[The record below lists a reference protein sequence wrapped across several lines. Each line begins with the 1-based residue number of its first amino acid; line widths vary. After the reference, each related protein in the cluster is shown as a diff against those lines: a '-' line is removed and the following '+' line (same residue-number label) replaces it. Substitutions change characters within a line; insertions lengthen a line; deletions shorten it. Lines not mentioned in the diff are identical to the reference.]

1 MLKKDIKKI
10 DILSL
15 AIGAI
20 IGTGAFLLPGTTFLK
35 AGMLN
40 SIIAIFTGGIIM
52 VIIEKNYG
60 YLLKKYPVA
69 GGEYAFT
76 YDSFGWKHSLICGW
90 FLVLAYASLVPF
102 NATGLAF
109 ITKFVMPGILKI
121 GYLYSIAGSNIY
133 LGEIAIAYFA
143 LFFFAYLNIKGVKLA
158 SNFQN
163 IMVLTLVGIVFLF
176 LSITIAKV
184 GIKNEFTTSFLT
196 GQTIDISGILK
207 VLSIAPMLFVGF
219 DCIPQVAE
227 ELDFEAQDAS
237 KLAVFSIVIG
247 AIIYCSILFFT
258 SFGISLKQI
267 TDGNIVWATGHTV
280 EYYFGKIGLWIL
292 ALALLSAIIAG
303 INGFY
308 MASSRLLFAMA
319 RGKILP
325 EFFGKLDEKYHTP
338 KNAILFILVISLVA
352 PLFGRTVLQW
362 IVGTSSVG
370 AAIGYLYTSLASYKH
385 YKTENNK
392 VYIPAVLGSVS
403 GIVFLILLLVPG
415 LNSSLSMPSTVILVI
430 WSLIGYSFY
439 RFYDLKV
446 THYTKKELDELI
458 LNKSSVTEKK

>member
-1 MLKKDIKKI
+1 MLKKDIKKV

-20 IGTGAFLLPGTTFLK
+20 IGTGAFLLPGTMFLK

-40 SIIAIFTGGIIM
+40 SIIAIFIGGLIM

-90 FLVLAYASLVPF
+90 FLVLAYASMVPF

-109 ITKFVMPGILKI
+109 VSKFVMPGILKV
-121 GYLYSIAGSNIY
+121 GFLYNLAGSNIY
-133 LGEIAIAYFA
+133 LAEIGVSYFA
-143 LFFFAYLNIKGVKLA
+143 LFLFAYLNIKGVKLA

-176 LSITIAKV
+176 LSVTLAKV
-184 GIKNEFTTSFLT
+184 GIRNEYTTTFLN
-196 GQTIDISGILK
+196 GQNISISGILK

-227 ELDFEAQDAS
+227 ELEFNAHEAS
-237 KLAVFSIVIG
+237 KLAIFSIIIG

-258 SFGISLKQI
+258 SFGISLNEI
-267 TDGNIVWATGHTV
+267 IDGDIVWATGHTV
-280 EYYFGKIGLWIL
+280 EYYFGKVGLWIL
-292 ALALLSAIIAG
+292 ALALISAIIAG

-325 EFFGKLDEKYHTP
+325 DFFGKLDPKSHTP
-338 KNAILFILVISLVA
+338 KNAILFILGISLVA
-352 PLFGRTVLQW
+352 PWFGRNVLSW

-370 AAIGYLYTSLASYKH
+370 AAIGYLYTSLSSFKLYKKEH
-385 YKTENNK
+385 NK
-392 VYIPAVLGSVS
+392 IYLPAVIGSFS
-403 GIVFLILLLVPG
+403 GVIFLILLLFPG
-415 LNSSLSMPSTVILVI
+415 LNSSLSIPSTIILMV
-430 WSLIGYSFY
+430 WSLIGYFFY

-446 THYTKKELDELI
+446 THYSKEELDELI
-458 LNKSSVTEKK
+458 LNKIK